1 MHSAELLMT
10 LAGGLGAAL
19 LFGYTAHYL
28 RLSPIVGYL
37 LAGIVVSPNTPGFV
51 ADGEIASQLAE
62 LGVMLLM
69 FGVGLHFDIGELARV
84 RQYALPGAICQCA
97 VSFLLGFLIAWYGGW
112 SIGASCVFGIAAS
125 FASTV
130 VVTRVFADRNDLQTH
145 AGNVALG
152 WLIVQDVL
160 AVLALVLLPPLTQDG
175 SPGVVSI
182 LWLTLFTIFK
192 LAVVGIAI
200 VWIGGRIVPA
210 VLRRIADTRSREL
223 FTLSVL
229 VLVLGIAL
237 GASELFGVS
246 VALGAFLA
254 GVVVGQSDFS
264 LRAATDAL
272 PMQDAFAVLFFVSV
286 GMLFDARV
294 FMQSSWFLIGLLVLV
309 LVITPTISLI
319 AMLSL
324 GAPLSLAS
332 KVATSLGQIGEFS
345 FIVANV
351 GKQVGVLGEDAMHVL
366 VAVSMITISFAPFF
380 PKLAVPVCE
389 RIGRIP
395 AFRWLTMPRIPF
407 STRQLSSE
415 DLQEE
420 PIEVSHNA
428 IIIGFGP
435 VGKTVARLL
444 QENGLTPRIIEMN
457 HESLSAIR
465 EAGYKVILGDAN
477 HRETL
482 RHAGIENCSTLIL
495 SASTIRGA
503 EEVVRTARELNPTIQ
518 VIARSAYIRERS
530 QLLNA
535 GADTVFSGES
545 EVAMALVEHILRD
558 LGATP
563 EQIDRE
569 RNRVRSEIFH

>member
-69 FGVGLHFDIGELARV
+69 FGVGLHFDIGELSRV
-84 RQYALPGAICQCA
+84 RQYALPGAICQCGI
-97 VSFLLGFLIAWYGGW
+97 SFLVGFLIAWYGGW
-112 SIGASCVFGIAAS
+112 SVGASCVFGIASS

-130 VVTRVFADRNDLQTH
+130 VVTRVFSDRNELQTH

-160 AVLALVLLPPLTQDG
+160 AVLALVLLPPLTQEG
-175 SPGVVSI
+175 STGVGSI
-182 LWLTLFTIFK
+182 LWLTMFTILK

-264 LRAATDAL
+264 L
-272 PMQDAFAVLFFVSV
+272 
-286 GMLFDARV
+286 
-294 FMQSSWFLIGLLVLV
+294 
-309 LVITPTISLI
+309 
-319 AMLSL
+319 
-324 GAPLSLAS
+324 
-332 KVATSLGQIGEFS
+332 
-345 FIVANV
+345 
-351 GKQVGVLGEDAMHVL
+351 
-366 VAVSMITISFAPFF
+366 
-380 PKLAVPVCE
+380 
-389 RIGRIP
+389 
-395 AFRWLTMPRIPF
+395 
-407 STRQLSSE
+407 
-415 DLQEE
+415 
-420 PIEVSHNA
+420 
-428 IIIGFGP
+428 
-435 VGKTVARLL
+435 
-444 QENGLTPRIIEMN
+444 
-457 HESLSAIR
+457 
-465 EAGYKVILGDAN
+465 
-477 HRETL
+477 
-482 RHAGIENCSTLIL
+482 
-495 SASTIRGA
+495 
-503 EEVVRTARELNPTIQ
+503 
-518 VIARSAYIRERS
+518 
-530 QLLNA
+530 
-535 GADTVFSGES
+535 
-545 EVAMALVEHILRD
+545 
-558 LGATP
+558 
-563 EQIDRE
+563 
-569 RNRVRSEIFH
+569 